1 MSQWNRLRR
10 CAGLAAGFTVL
21 GLAAGCDAPERP
33 VPVASTS
40 PCSAWPN
47 DPADLHSNAEPIG
60 LGCAN
65 RLNLRSMLDRP
76 EDLQAGRP
84 LGPANG
90 APPATAIAA
99 YPKGR
104 LPPPEPTQPP
114 PTIRQTCDAGQ
125 VTR

>member
-1 MSQWNRLRR
+1 MFRWKKLRR
-10 CAGLAAGFTVL
+10 WAGLAASFTL
-21 GLAAGCDAPERP
+21 IGMAAGCDGRP

-60 LGCAN
+60 LGCAD

-90 APPATAIAA
+90 VRQATAIDD
-99 YPKGR
+99 YEKGK
-104 LPPPEPTQPP
+104 LAPLQPTQP
-114 PTIRQTCDAGQ
+114 GQ
-125 VTR
+125 KIAMPGGGQ

>member
-1 MSQWNRLRR
+1 MCRREKLRR
-10 CAGLAAGFTVL
+10 WAGLAAGFTLLVIT
-21 GLAAGCDAPERP
+21 AGCEPPARP
-33 VPVASTS
+33 VPVASTG

-90 APPATAIAA
+90 ARHAAVVEDYEKGRVAPLPSTQPGPKIIAPPA
-99 YPKGR
+99 P
-104 LPPPEPTQPP
+104 
-114 PTIRQTCDAGQ
+114 AGQ
-125 VTR
+125 

>member
-1 MSQWNRLRR
+1 MCRWQKMRR
-10 CAGLAAGFTVL
+10 WAGLATGFTLL
-21 GLAAGCDAPERP
+21 GLAAGCQPAERP
-33 VPVASTS
+33 VPIASTS

-65 RLNLRSMLDRP
+65 RLNLRSMLERP

-90 APPATAIAA
+90 ARQATAIDD
-99 YPKGR
+99 YEKGR
-104 LPPPEPTQPP
+104 LAPLQPTQSTPKIAMP
-114 PTIRQTCDAGQ
+114 GQ
-125 VTR
+125 SGQ

>member
-90 APPATAIAA
+90 ARQATAIDD
-99 YPKGR
+99 YQKGR
-104 LPPPEPTQPP
+104 LAPLQPTQPTP
-114 PTIRQTCDAGQ
+114 KIALPGQ
-125 VTR
+125 GGQ